1 MNTEQILFEK
11 YGPLM
16 TLGQLAEVLGR
27 SPDGLRLCLRQ
38 DNELSRRLVSEKKK
52 LGRRV
57 YFRAAGIARLID
69 EN

>member
-1 MNTEQILFEK
+1 MNTEQVLLEK

-16 TLGQLAEVLGR
+16 TLVQLAEVLGR
-27 SPDGLRLCLRQ
+27 SPDGLRLSLRQ
-38 DNELSRRLVSEKKK
+38 DNDLSRRLVSEKKK

-57 YFRAAGIARLID
+57 YFRAAGVARLID